1 MNLKFF
7 KVFLWEL
14 IQNVPFAA
22 GFVIS
27 RDLWQQGRWGAAVVC
42 MVLGSSI
49 GALAIHATE
58 SKIVTGHREPL
69 SVVATNAL
77 VMTVLMFVAVIY
89 LSAGWSSWK
98 TDLLVGIPA
107 GVGLAAA
114 QDLAAGK
121 KAIDFRHCV
130 ALGFSSPISL
140 IVVRVLGTIL
150 SVPSNIL
157 IISIAIT
164 LLIVLVDYGDSPRS
178 DEPQDGE

>member
-1 MNLKFF
+1 MNFKFF
-7 KVFLWEL
+7 EVFFWEL

-69 SVVATNAL
+69 RVVATNAL
-77 VMTVLMFVAVIY
+77 AMTVLMFVAVIY

-98 TDLLVGIPA
+98 TDLLVGVLA
-107 GVGLAAA
+107 GVGMATA

-121 KAIDFRHCV
+121 KTIDARHCV
-130 ALGFSSPISL
+130 ALGFSAPISL
-140 IVVRVLGTIL
+140 IVVRVLGTVL

-164 LLIVLVDYGDSPRS
+164 LLIVLVDYGDSSHPES
-178 DEPQDGE
+178 PG